1 MAQSKPKSQNKV
13 GWLMA
18 LPASSLII
26 LFLIVPFLLAFWF
39 SFTNQRLVSPNPTE
53 FVGWSNFSDL
63 MGVGA
68 LTIEPER
75 DAEGKP
81 VYKANGDVQ
90 YPRMRTFTRNNPD
103 YEHLQGMREWFSI
116 PLGGES
122 KWVVLAKDALFMK
135 ALTNTILFVVIVAP
149 IQAGLALLLALLINQ
164 KLPGINLFRT
174 IYFMGA
180 HLQYPVN
187 LLRDLMSEY
196 SQDERYSADEAD
208 LWEEKVQRLFKSMRN
223 GTPFHQHQI
232 NRFNGGLFAADDELD
247 ELHVPN
253 KVFFAPFQGA
263 SNESLFKYKKTL
275 LYFAANYN
283 FGIEEGGERAIGLY
297 TLGRIFEQSITD
309 LEIMEAEAA
318 KEVSLMK
325 LSKRKTNGVYYTPE
339 WATTYIV
346 EETLGLRLRE
356 LKTELGLVEFEQW
369 TDEQVD
375 ADHYKNGK
383 LKKNS
388 ETGRYFDLLDTYH
401 ENLGNLKVL
410 DPACGSGAFLIQAL
424 KRLLQ
429 EHAWR

>member
-174 IYFMGA
+174 IYFMPVVISIVVVSILWRFIYDGENGLLNAILGFFSFGLFEPVDWLGNPSTALGA
-180 HLQYPVN
+180 IMAMSIWQGVGFHMIIWLSGLQTIAGSLYEAAALEGATRWQVFRYVTWPGLKNTAVLIMVVITMQAFALFAQVDVMTRGGPVDSTQS
-187 LLRDLMSEY
+187 LVFQS
-196 SQDERYSADEAD
+196 
-208 LWEEKVQRLFKSMRN
+208 VQRGYEKQDIAGGSAIAVILFVMV
-223 GTPFHQHQI
+223 
-232 NRFNGGLFAADDELD
+232 L
-247 ELHVPN
+247 
-253 KVFFAPFQGA
+253 
-263 SNESLFKYKKTL
+263 
-275 LYFAANYN
+275 
-283 FGIEEGGERAIGLY
+283 
-297 TLGRIFEQSITD
+297 SI
-309 LEIMEAEAA
+309 
-318 KEVSLMK
+318 S
-325 LSKRKTNGVYYTPE
+325 
-339 WATTYIV
+339 
-346 EETLGLRLRE
+346 
-356 LKTELGLVEFEQW
+356 
-369 TDEQVD
+369 
-375 ADHYKNGK
+375 
-383 LKKNS
+383 
-388 ETGRYFDLLDTYH
+388 
-401 ENLGNLKVL
+401 
-410 DPACGSGAFLIQAL
+410 LIQRYL
-424 KRLLQ
+424 SRD
-429 EHAWR
+429 RS